1 MRTKRNIVFVAM
13 LALAAT
19 TNAWGSLGVASD
31 NTPTEERK
39 SMTREEYIAHYAPL
53 AVEQQA
59 LFGIPAS
66 ITLAQ
71 AVCESNNGN
80 SPLALAT
87 NNHFGIKCNK
97 DWTGP
102 STKHDDDAPQECFRA
117 YASVEESYI
126 DHSLILLERP
136 WYQPLFALDV
146 KDYKGWAHGLKAA
159 GYATNPQ
166 YAYRLIEIIEKYEL
180 YKYDNTLLA
189 DYQPNGGVTE
199 EPTTTEPLPEPAE
212 QEVVTTEQE
221 LTPEEEPAI
230 EVEQPTEKAP
240 ARVDIDSY
248 GIAIQRVEGYGIYSE
263 EGRRYIIASEGE
275 QLANIARA
283 VGVSERSL
291 RLINDLSVNH
301 TIAAGERIFIEK

>member
-1 MRTKRNIVFVAM
+1 MRINRAIVIVAM
-13 LALAAT
+13 LALTAT
-19 TNAWGSLGVASD
+19 TNAWGAMRIASD

-39 SMTREEYIAHYAPL
+39 NMTREEYILHYAPL
-53 AVEQQA
+53 AVEQQT

-71 AVCESNNGN
+71 ALFESSNGN
-80 SPLALAT
+80 SLLALAT
-87 NNHFGIKCNK
+87 NNHFGIKCGK
-97 DWTGP
+97 GWTGP

-117 YASVEESYI
+117 YATVAESYI

-180 YKYDNTLLA
+180 YKYDDALLA
-189 DYQPNGGVTE
+189 DYVPSGETSA
-199 EPTTTEPLPEPAE
+199 PAE
-212 QEVVTTEQE
+212 QEVVIPEQE
-221 LTPEEEPAI
+221 LIAEEEAPI
-230 EVEQPTEKAP
+230 EVEPSEKMAP

-248 GIAIQRVEGYGIYSE
+248 SIATQMVEGYGIYSE

-275 QLANIARA
+275 RLSNVARA
-283 VGVSERSL
+283 LGVSERQL

-301 TIAAGERIFIEK
+301 TIAAGDKIFIEK